1 MTKIR
6 EDRQIFSTIILFV
19 LNKNVTT
26 KFASFHTINSS
37 NCIIQI
43 VIKQNF
49 ANFIPIISIN
59 AITKIFVPSHTPRTK
74 SSKILSLFTSSNGI
88 QIFIYTSSRR
98 FGVRL
103 LKTMREIS
111 VPMPTIFRTSEEI
124 QRSMSTNR
132 LGVSFGTSRIK
143 SSPFKEL
150 DARWVWI
157 AKNVMA
163 GWSRDTIL
171 PNTTQKEVSH

>member
-1 MTKIR
+1 MRLQK
-6 EDRQIFSTIILFV
+6 FLFLRTHLERNHRKYWAYSPPRMEYRFLYIQV
-19 LNKNVTT
+19 QDDLVSVYSKVT
-26 KFASFHTINSS
+26 SPINL
-37 NCIIQI
+37 
-43 VIKQNF
+43 
-49 ANFIPIISIN
+49 A
-59 AITKIFVPSHTPRTK
+59 
-74 SSKILSLFTSSNGI
+74 
-88 QIFIYTSSRR
+88 
-98 FGVRL
+98 
-103 LKTMREIS
+103 MREIS